1 MKSIIIF
8 SLFVPLSLLNSSFS
22 FQNIQLKGLVCG
34 SDGLF
39 RTLKENYIKKDLY
52 KQSREVNYNFGTHRI
67 IDIKKG
73 RLYKFEK
80 YSNSFVPV
88 TPSTWTYEDKKYGE
102 VRGTM
107 SSQKRGDNIDVTWKF
122 YKNQNEILEKRNF
135 ESINLNDPSTSF
147 TIKDGIKMKNKC
159 EYFPIPW
166 NIKIQKD

>member
-1 MKSIIIF
+1 MKSLIIF

-22 FQNIQLKGLVCG
+22 FQNIRLKGLVCG
-34 SDGLF
+34 SDRFF

-107 SSQKRGDNIDVTWKF
+107 SSQKKGDNIDVTWKF
-122 YKNQNEILEKRNF
+122 YKNQDEILEKRNF

-147 TIKDGIKMKNKC
+147 TMKDGRKMKNKC

>member
-8 SLFVPLSLLNSSFS
+8 LLFVPLSLLNSSFS

-34 SDGLF
+34 SDRFF

-102 VRGTM
+102 VRGSM
-107 SSQKRGDNIDVTWKF
+107 SSQKKGDNIEVTWNF

-135 ESINLNDPSTSF
+135 SSINLKDPSVNF
-147 TIKDGIKMKNKC
+147 TMKDGRKMKNKC

>member
-8 SLFVPLSLLNSSFS
+8 SLFIPLSLLNSSFS

-34 SDGLF
+34 SDRFF
-39 RTLKENYIKKDLY
+39 RTLKENYIKKNLY

-122 YKNQNEILEKRNF
+122 YKNQNEILEKRTF

-147 TIKDGIKMKNKC
+147 TMKDGRKMKNKC